1 MEEIIRRR
9 SCDPYMFYRVP
20 EVETDRV
27 RDPTLFQCFN
37 PNPEILELAKK
48 IMQINFI
55 TIILLMA
62 IMPHNIYNFI
72 VYLQSSVPTKT
83 LVPSLVVSRLIGL
96 IQLPF
101 VILFPYSLYKKL
113 LNKRILWRAKIRL
126 FSDKSVI
133 NSILW
138 RGIS

>member
-1 MEEIIRRR
+1 
-9 SCDPYMFYRVP
+9 MFYRVP
-20 EVETDRV
+20 DVETDRV
-27 RDPTLFQCFN
+27 GDPSLFQCFN

-62 IMPHNIYNFI
+62 IMPHNIYNII
-72 VYLQSSVPTKT
+72 VYLQSS
-83 LVPSLVVSRLIGL
+83 VPSLVVSRLIGL

-113 LNKRILWRAKIRL
+113 LNKRIL
-126 FSDKSVI
+126 
-133 NSILW
+133 
-138 RGIS
+138 